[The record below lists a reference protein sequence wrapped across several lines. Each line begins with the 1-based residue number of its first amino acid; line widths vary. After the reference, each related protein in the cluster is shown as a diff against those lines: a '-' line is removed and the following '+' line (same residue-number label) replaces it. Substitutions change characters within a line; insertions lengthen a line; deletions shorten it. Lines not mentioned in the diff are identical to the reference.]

1 MATLKLVVNESE
13 AQSTYVE
20 TEVVEGVVASF
31 SLDPSERP
39 LGSGRNAGRKQTW
52 FVLRLKEIT
61 ELKLVDGTTPNASE
75 WSVRYPYSLWD
86 DVRNEPGPPMKD
98 NKQWFNVVV
107 PAFTDAGIALG
118 GSNVNIDDLIGSVS
132 RFEYQTKDLPY
143 MVAKKDEETGDPNN
157 NFIVW
162 ETPPSAPGMRDGV
175 PVRVTATYSTVL
187 PTKIAVFNPEEGVKQ
202 AAKLFKQI
210 TDEDEFKSGAMDDEL
225 IQKVPSLYRAISLG
239 EYDPKS
245 FKL

>member
-31 SLDPSERP
+31 SLDKSERP
-39 LGSGRNAGRKQTW
+39 LGSGRNAGKRQAW

-86 DVRNEPGPPMKD
+86 DIRDEASTPMKD
-98 NKQWFNVVV
+98 NKQWFSVVV
-107 PAFTDAGIALG
+107 PAFKDAGITL
-118 GSNVNIDDLIGSVS
+118 NENIDDLIGSVA
-132 RFEYQTKDLPY
+132 RFEYQPKDLPY
-143 MVAKKDEETGDPNN
+143 KVAKKDEETGDANN

-162 ETPPSAPGMRDGV
+162 ITPPSAPGMKDGI
-175 PVRVTATYSTVL
+175 PERVTATYSTVL
-187 PTKIAVFNPEEGVKQ
+187 PTKIVVFNPADGVKQ

-210 TDEDEFKSGAMDDEL
+210 TDEDEFKSSAMDDEL

>member
-1 MATLKLVVNESE
+1 MSTLKLVVNESE

-20 TEVVEGVVASF
+20 TEIVEGVVESF

-39 LGSGRNAGRKQTW
+39 LSSGRNAGKRQAW
-52 FVLRLKEIT
+52 FVLRIKEIT

-75 WSVRYPYSLWD
+75 RSVRYPYSLWD
-86 DVRNEPGPPMKD
+86 DVRNEPSAPMKD
-98 NKQWFNVVV
+98 NKQWFSVVV
-107 PAFTDAGIALG
+107 PAFKDAGITL
-118 GSNVNIDDLIGSVS
+118 NENIDDLIGSVA
-132 RFEYQTKDLPY
+132 RFEYQTKELPY
-143 MVAKKDEETGDPNN
+143 MVAKKDEELGDPDN

-162 ETPPSAPGMRDGV
+162 ETPPSAPGKRDGV

-187 PTKIAVFNPEEGVKQ
+187 PTKVAVFNPEEGVKQ

-210 TDEDEFKSGAMDDEL
+210 TDEDDFKSSAMDDEL

-245 FKL
+245 FSL